1 MVKKKHVTVD
11 AVVKRVAKN
20 LVDGERGEW
29 PPRCSTLL
37 YQLVRPVKTTEQKKG

>member
-11 AVVKRVAKN
+11 AEKRVAKN

-37 YQLVRPVKTTEQKKG
+37 YQPVRPVKTTEQKKG